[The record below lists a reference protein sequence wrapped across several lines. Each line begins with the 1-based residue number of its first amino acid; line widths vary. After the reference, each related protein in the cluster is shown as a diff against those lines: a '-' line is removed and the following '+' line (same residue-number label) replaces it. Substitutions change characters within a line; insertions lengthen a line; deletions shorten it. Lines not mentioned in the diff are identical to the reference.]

1 MRFSQTIVAEK
12 RRIMALET
20 GTMDL
25 VMARMIFFT
34 VLILPKSLRN
44 ASPPRRHRGRTHC
57 GIGLRG
63 SFFAS
68 QAHAAEGPI
77 WFTLPSVCAGSRNPI
92 VFDVSVSSSSFCAK
106 KTKKERETETEAKR
120 RREGEG
126 ERVGK
131 GRGGEG
137 ERGRGGARGRGKNEK
152 GEELERDRET

>member
-57 GIGLRG
+57 GIGPLRG
-63 SFFAS
+63 SFSRRKHARQEGRFGSHCQAS
-68 QAHAAEGPI
+68 AP
-77 WFTLPSVCAGSRNPI
+77 
-92 VFDVSVSSSSFCAK
+92 D
-106 KTKKERETETEAKR
+106 
-120 RREGEG
+120 
-126 ERVGK
+126 
-131 GRGGEG
+131 
-137 ERGRGGARGRGKNEK
+137 
-152 GEELERDRET
+152 LEIL